1 MDALATKRQDMARG
15 KATETWQTGFLD
27 MPLAACPA
35 VEAHSNLGDYHR
47 IELSHGSSSAP
58 S

>member
-15 KATETWQTGFLD
+15 KVTETWQTGLLD
-27 MPLAACPA
+27 MPLAARPA
-35 VEAHSNLGDYHR
+35 VEARSDLDGCHK